1 MTFNT
6 TRNDTDSDRTND
18 RTNPCKTPN
27 HNVVACTL
35 PTSCS
40 HIAASNTLALTG
52 YEQKLVRGN
61 RAGQKGGRTFAR
73 YPSIPAE
80 MQRSRSPETALA
92 VRAMILTFLLQ
103 GEESC
108 RILRVASYPSSP
120 GIWPSMRLHTQRQSR
135 SLVIGGRMGRT

>member
-1 MTFNT
+1 MMTFNT

-52 YEQKLVRGN
+52 YEQKLSTGKSSRTERG
-61 RAGQKGGRTFAR
+61 T
-73 YPSIPAE
+73 YLCEVSI
-80 MQRSRSPETALA
+80 
-92 VRAMILTFLLQ
+92 
-103 GEESC
+103 
-108 RILRVASYPSSP
+108 
-120 GIWPSMRLHTQRQSR
+120 HTC
-135 SLVIGGRMGRT
+135 